1 MSQYLCRIFP
11 HKIAKLK
18 REKYEQLVAKS
29 PQTYFIEKKKPKKES
44 VDIRLIQTLN
54 KLRKKVLSEA
64 GNKSTRLAAI
74 DRVIDRNVQIPPNNC

>member
-29 PQTYFIEKKKPKKES
+29 PQTYFIEKKKPKISLKNLFHLKS
-44 VDIRLIQTLN
+44 N
-54 KLRKKVLSEA
+54 KKY
-64 GNKSTRLAAI
+64 N
-74 DRVIDRNVQIPPNNC
+74 